1 MPAEARSLA
10 PAQRPV
16 LRGRCDPHSVALTLR
31 GRGRGRARVVERSRA
46 EVGLELREERRV
58 ARELAVA
65 LEHVAR
71 RMQVLQG
78 QGSA

>member
-1 MPAEARSLA
+1 
-10 PAQRPV
+10 
-16 LRGRCDPHSVALTLR
+16 
-31 GRGRGRARVVERSRA
+31 VVERSRA

-71 RMQVLQG
+71 RMQVPQG